1 MNRIALLIP
10 VFQNQLGAEKS
21 LGSLSEDVPLDIV
34 LIDDGSS
41 PPLEVPRAH
50 PAHSIVLLR
59 QPKNMGIAV
68 ALNAG
73 LQLVFE
79 RNYEYVARLD
89 AGDQVIAGRFA
100 VQVEFLDSHPEI
112 ALVGTA
118 VQYVREDGASLFVH
132 RLPHAQ
138 TDIVRAMHRNTA
150 FCHPSVMMRVA
161 MIRHVGFY
169 SETHF
174 AEDYEYFYRIVD
186 MHHTANL
193 PDVLLVKEVA
203 AASVSVSSRRRHLRS
218 RLRIQIEHFRLR
230 SFSSYLGL
238 ATTLA
243 LSLCPQSLVLKW
255 KQWLWG

>member
-21 LGSLSEDVPLDIV
+21 LTSLSPDVPLDIV

-59 QPKNMGIAV
+59 QPKNMGIAA

-73 LQLVFE
+73 LRLVFK

-89 AGDQVIAGRFA
+89 AGDLVVGGRFSE
-100 VQVEFLDSHPEI
+100 QVEFLDTHPEI

-118 VQYVREDGASLFVH
+118 VQYVGEDGASLFVH
-132 RLPHAQ
+132 RLPQSHSA
-138 TDIVRAMHRNTA
+138 IVRAMHRNTA

-161 MIRHVGFY
+161 MIRQVGYY
-169 SETHF
+169 SEAHF
-174 AEDYEYFYRIVD
+174 AEDYEYFCRIVD

-193 PDVLLVKEVA
+193 PDVLLIKEVA
-203 AASVSVSSRRRHLRS
+203 AASVSVSARGRHLRS
-218 RLRIQIEHFRLR
+218 RLRIQMEHFRLR
-230 SFSSYLGL
+230 SFSSYLGI
-238 ATTLA
+238 ATTFA
-243 LSLCPQSLVLKW
+243 LSLCPQSLALKW